1 MGTLNVDKLAKT
13 STGAAEF
20 TLPAADGTANQ
31 VMQTDGSW
39 QLSFG
44 SSLRTESVTPKQIA
58 ADAVGSSEIAA
69 DAVTSSEIA
78 DDAVTIA
85 KLAATGTAS
94 ATTFLR
100 GDNSWATAGGD
111 NTPAFQAYRLGDQ
124 SIADATHTKIQ
135 FNTKTFDTDSAYDN
149 TTDYDFTVPA
159 GEAGKYFV
167 FTGAV
172 ILSGSSGNRANAT
185 QLLLKKN
192 GSNAGIS
199 ERNTS
204 GHGYMATLNI
214 TCVMDLVAGDVLTVS
229 AYMDSSDGTAI
240 TIAGDA
246 YPRSYFG
253 AYKMIGV

>member
-1 MGTLNVDKLAKT
+1 G
-13 STGAAEF
+13 S
-20 TLPAADGTANQ
+20 AADTLSRLAPGTSGQFLQTAGAGANP
-31 VMQTDGSW
+31 VWATMT
-39 QLSFG
+39 
-44 SSLRTESVTPKQIA
+44 
-58 ADAVGSSEIAA
+58 
-69 DAVTSSEIA
+69 
-78 DDAVTIA
+78 
-85 KLAATGTAS
+85 AAT
-94 ATTFLR
+94 
-100 GDNSWATAGGD
+100 

-124 SIADATHTKIQ
+124 SISDATHTKIE
-135 FNTKTFDTDSAYDN
+135 FNTKTFDTDTAYDN

-214 TCVMDLVAGDVLTVS
+214 TCVMDLVAGDVVTVFG
-229 AYMDSSDGTAI
+229 YMDSSDGTAI